1 MQKGLEVWGPVYAKT
16 LHTKCCPLKGIHSVR
31 LNCSHKNCQNSWD
44 KGSKHLDQICIIFL
58 LWHVS
63 CKVAAAIHEVQ
74 SWLGAP
80 LYYNRIRTENKNKT
94 QNNSKMIKKKKR
106 KQDSHCGLWNWIKL
120 KVWNN
125 VSGMMKPCEIL
136 NIHKWFTYWFNK
148 HIYYH
153 YCYNTQHVYYLGIRG
168 DYLTSWSCWTWEGI
182 RSST

>member
-16 LHTKCCPLKGIHSVR
+16 LHTKCCPLKGIHSVT

-44 KGSKHLDQICIIFL
+44 KGSKHLDQICI
-58 LWHVS
+58 S

-136 NIHKWFTYWFNK
+136 KFINDLLTDLI
-148 HIYYH
+148 
-153 YCYNTQHVYYLGIRG
+153 NTFIIITVAIPNMY
-168 DYLTSWSCWTWEGI
+168 TT
-182 RSST
+182 